1 MVEAVIVSAVRTPIA
16 RFGGSL
22 AKMEPYEFG
31 AIVMKEALKRA
42 EVDGNEVEDVVF
54 GNCLA
59 GGGNMARVSL
69 LQAGLPVEVAGLTVD
84 RQCGSGINSVALASD
99 HVKLN
104 EQQIYIAGGTES
116 MTRSPYLMAPQ
127 EKPFDRLPPS
137 FLKRRLSPESIGD
150 PPMGITAETVAD
162 FYNIS
167 RQEQDQYAL
176 QSQMRMAHALENGFF
191 EEQII
196 SLHVPSQKGLTV
208 FKEDEHPRPNSNIER
223 LSQLKPVFKQNGTV
237 TAGNASGV
245 NDGAAALVVMSA
257 TQAKQRGLKPLAKI
271 VNWVVAGVHPT
282 MMGMGPV
289 PAIQKLLQK
298 TNVSLADID
307 LVEINE
313 AFAAQIL
320 ACNKELNI
328 DMDKLNVNGGA
339 IAHGHPIAATG
350 SMLITKLCYEM
361 QRSGA
366 KNGIVSACVG
376 GGQGIA
382 LLLESM

>member
-22 AKMEPYEFG
+22 AKMEPHEFG
-31 AIVMKEALKRA
+31 AIVLKEALKRA

-84 RQCGSGINSVALASD
+84 RQCGSGINSVALACD
-99 HVKLN
+99 RVLLN
-104 EQQIYIAGGTES
+104 EQQIYVAGGTES

-127 EKPFDRLPPS
+127 QKPFDRVPPL
-137 FLKRRLSPESIGD
+137 FIKRRLSPDSIGD
-150 PPMGITAETVAD
+150 PPMGLTAENIAE
-162 FYNIS
+162 FYKLS

-176 QSQMRMAHALENGFF
+176 QSQMRMAHAMETGLF

-196 SLHVPSQKGLTV
+196 SLQVPSKTGMTV
-208 FKEDEHPRPNSNIER
+208 FKEDEHPRPDSNIER
-223 LSQLKPVFKQNGTV
+223 LSQLNPVFKQNGTV

-257 TQAKQRGLKPLAKI
+257 TQAKQRSLKPLAKI
-271 VNWVVAGVHPT
+271 VNWVVAGVHPS

-289 PAIQKLLQK
+289 PAIQKLLKK
-298 TNVSLADID
+298 TNLSIADID

-313 AFAAQIL
+313 AFAAQVL
-320 ACNKELNI
+320 ACKNELNI

-350 SMLITKLCYEM
+350 TMLITKLCYEM
-361 QRSGA
+361 QRRGA

-382 LLLESM
+382 ILLESV